1 MKDTAF
7 TATQYD
13 FFMKGLDS
21 LLAKRWRKELWS
33 QVEGPEVLEAGVG
46 TGLNVHYYRPGLL
59 VTALD
64 INKSFLERAE
74 LRAEEKKVQAEFVL
88 ASVEDLPFR
97 ANSFD
102 SAVTTFLFCQ
112 LRHPLSGLSELYRV
126 LKPGGQLFMLEHVRS
141 KSLVGRLMTFIS
153 GPLYRLTGDNIAGN
167 TEAEASAAG
176 FINVSTIPLF
186 TSVVKIIRAEKNVK

>member
-7 TATQYD
+7 ASAQYD

-33 QVEGPEVLEAGVG
+33 LVEGPKVLEAGVG
-46 TGLNVHYYRPGLL
+46 TGLNIHYYRPGLQ
-59 VTALD
+59 VIALD
-64 INKSFLERAE
+64 INKSFIERAE
-74 LRAEEKKVQAEFVL
+74 LRAQEKQAQAEFVL
-88 ASVEDLPFR
+88 APIEDLPFR

-112 LRHPLSGLSELYRV
+112 LRNPHPGLSELYRV
-126 LKPGGQLFMLEHVRS
+126 LKPGGQLLMLEHVRS
-141 KSLVGRLMTFIS
+141 NSLVGRLMTFIS
-153 GPLYRLTGDNIAGN
+153 GPLYRLTGDNVAGN

-186 TSVVKIIRAEKNVK
+186 TSVVKIIMAEK